1 MSILHHKWCHNT
13 IQNVLLHETQQSEVL
28 VSIIPK
34 EMQLSSHFYFLFVV
48 SPISFEP
55 FPTSHELDNSLIFVL
70 PFSLS
75 SEIVSEVM
83 CWWSDSSDSLVLETV
98 LNMSNVLESPILKK
112 IFQNSKIVTILDKLK
127 NSEKI

>member
-13 IQNVLLHETQQSEVL
+13 IQNVLLHERQQSEVL

-34 EMQLSSHFYFLFVV
+34 EMQLSSHFYFLFVA

-55 FPTSHELDNSLIFVL
+55 FPTSHELNNSLIFGL
-70 PFSLS
+70 SFSLS
-75 SEIVSEVM
+75 SETVSEVM

-98 LNMSNVLESPILKK
+98 LNMLNVLESSILKK
-112 IFQNSKIVTILDKLK
+112 IFQNSKIITILDKLK
-127 NSEKI
+127 NSERI